1 MFYKLLQEDG
11 EYIKNDTHERVNLI
25 SGIEIYTP
33 DGQVTKDNLCGYV
46 WFDTE
51 EECLNYFNIS
61 KITE

>member
-11 EYIKNDTHERVNLI
+11 EYIKNDTQERVNLI

-46 WFDTE
+46 
-51 EECLNYFNIS
+51 
-61 KITE
+61 